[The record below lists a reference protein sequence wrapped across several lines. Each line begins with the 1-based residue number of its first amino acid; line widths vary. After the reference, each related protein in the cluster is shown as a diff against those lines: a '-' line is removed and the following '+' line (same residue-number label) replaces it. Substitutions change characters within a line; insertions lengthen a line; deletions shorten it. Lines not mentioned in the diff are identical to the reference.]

1 MSDEPAFLTAPP
13 ISVESLSGSP
23 GDAGP
28 SAADADDPSRGAD
41 VDAYLATLDAA
52 AATNGAAAAAPTD
65 PTVTLADFVARK
77 ADNADMLVS
86 CEQGTLL
93 PPAGF
98 GLLVSK
104 SGAGKTTIMADF
116 ILHAAAGRDWCG
128 LQFPRPLRVLVIE
141 NEGPREAFRQKL
153 ERRLASWA
161 AVEGE
166 QQIRVWDDP
175 ARWGQVRLSS
185 SEQLAQLRAAA
196 DAHQIDLCVSDT
208 LTRFGMRGNGTPEE
222 TREFVELMTAA
233 GLTRDLAFL
242 LLHHPVTRPDQVSD
256 ELERIAGAWP
266 PHADAIVY
274 LQKLTSNRARLSFP
288 KLRWATGQRPASILA
303 FTPENETFQLV
314 AEETHDDDK
323 PSPET
328 YEQRILDHLADHP
341 NATTDELE
349 NDVEG
354 NAAELRAARK
364 RLLDAGR
371 VTRTPSR
378 DLGLPGKA
386 MRWNTA
392 PENESSPVPLSK
404 TGQDA
409 DTSPPVTNAPN
420 PVSPSPHKRD
430 GVGGRGSGT
439 GFRGSRLDAD
449 RRGSRVGLNAHP
461 TASTTPGSA
470 VPKLPR
476 AMSRP
481 VPALALT
488 PAEAAAAIGVSAEF
502 FREHVDAELRWIRRG
517 RKRLV
522 SVRELEEWLDRNG
535 ERVL

>member
-13 ISVESLSGSP
+13 ISVESLGGSP

-222 TREFVELMTAA
+222 TREFVEDLMTAA

-256 ELERIAGAWP
+256 G
-266 PHADAIVY
+266 
-274 LQKLTSNRARLSFP
+274 
-288 KLRWATGQRPASILA
+288 LR
-303 FTPENETFQLV
+303 
-314 AEETHDDDK
+314 TH
-323 PSPET
+323 
-328 YEQRILDHLADHP
+328 RRRLADHTP
-341 NATTDELE
+341 
-349 NDVEG
+349 
-354 NAAELRAARK
+354 
-364 RLLDAGR
+364 
-371 VTRTPSR
+371 TPSSTCR
-378 DLGLPGKA
+378 SSPA
-386 MRWNTA
+386 TA
-392 PENESSPVPLSK
+392 PDSASPNSA
-404 TGQDA
+404 G
-409 DTSPPVTNAPN
+409 PPGSAP
-420 PVSPSPHKRD
+420 PASSPSPPKTRPSSSSPKRPTTTTNPAPKPTNSASSTTSPTTPTPPPTSSKTTSKATPQNSAQHENGSSTPDVSHEPRPATSDSPGRRCAGTPHQKTNPAPSRSPRRGKSRHVPARHKRPQP
-430 GVGGRGSGT
+430 
-439 GFRGSRLDAD
+439 RL
-449 RRGSRVGLNAHP
+449 
-461 TASTTPGSA
+461 
-470 VPKLPR
+470 
-476 AMSRP
+476 P
-481 VPALALT
+481 VYP
-488 PAEAAAAIGVSAEF
+488 
-502 FREHVDAELRWIRRG
+502 
-517 RKRLV
+517 
-522 SVRELEEWLDRNG
+522 
-535 ERVL
+535 